1 MTDIVAVMVMMSTL
15 LHLTSVFL
23 VSRLIT
29 GIVAGVYST
38 VIPVYILETTP
49 KH

>member
-1 MTDIVAVMVMMSTL
+1 MVGTL
-15 LHLTSVFL
+15 MHVTSVFL
-23 VSRLIT
+23 VARLAA
-29 GIVAGVYST
+29 GVVAGVYST